1 MFPVKT
7 SARRV
12 VILSPLSHEHV
23 FLPKWLGHLGT
34 SKNRFLRAEDLECSP
49 FVKKMFS
56 SATYLRESLFCI
68 NRLPPGTDWGWLNL
82 TSNATNIRIDQ
93 LGLWDALIAAEALC
107 DSRHVSGIFD
117 VDSLLP
123 LSQRRGGGAVM
134 KATL

>member
-1 MFPVKT
+1 MFPLCKQ
-7 SARRV
+7 
-12 VILSPLSHEHV
+12 
-23 FLPKWLGHLGT
+23 
-34 SKNRFLRAEDLECSP
+34 
-49 FVKKMFS
+49 KKS

-68 NRLPPGTDWGWLNL
+68 NRLPPGADWGWLNL

-93 LGLWDALIAAEALC
+93 LGRWDALIAAEALC